1 LNKQHRSTQKL
12 VFWKKHGQK
21 LVALVFWVILIAAY
35 QWYAITNSLSPLEV
49 VQRLLDFFTQGFW
62 EPLIYIFL
70 YAISPLILFPSTLL
84 TLAAGFVFGL
94 FLGISYTVIASNIS
108 FTVTF

>member
-1 LNKQHRSTQKL
+1 MEQNIEQTTPLNTKTGGSGLLGDIDRRLPEVCHHQQP
-12 VFWKKHGQK
+12 
-21 LVALVFWVILIAAY
+21 
-35 QWYAITNSLSPLEV
+35 SPLEV